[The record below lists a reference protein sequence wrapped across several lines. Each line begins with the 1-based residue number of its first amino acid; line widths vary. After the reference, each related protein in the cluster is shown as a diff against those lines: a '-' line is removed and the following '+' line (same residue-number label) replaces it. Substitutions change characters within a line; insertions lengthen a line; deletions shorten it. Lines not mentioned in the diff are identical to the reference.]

1 MLNSSRCA
9 GPGEI
14 GVLEQ
19 MRGEPWSRV
28 PPTTCADGGAS
39 TAPRSTA
46 VRQRG
51 RVATAGV
58 PRNERWGN
66 HVSTACRIRAD
77 PEPCQDAWEGGWGG
91 GSA

>member
-1 MLNSSRCA
+1 MLASSRCA
-9 GPGEI
+9 GPDEI
-14 GVLEQ
+14 GVPER
-19 MRGEPWSRV
+19 MRGEPWSGV
-28 PPTTCADGGAS
+28 PPTAYADGGAS

-51 RVATAGV
+51 RVATAGM

-66 HVSTACRIRAD
+66 NAFIARMVRVD
-77 PEPCQDAWEGGWGG
+77 PEPCQYAWEGGGGG

>member
-1 MLNSSRCA
+1 MLASSRCT

-14 GVLEQ
+14 GVPEQ
-19 MRGEPWSRV
+19 MRGETWSGV
-28 PPTTCADGGAS
+28 PPTACADGRAS

-51 RVATAGV
+51 WVATAGV

-66 HVSTACRIRAD
+66 HVSIAGMIRVD
-77 PEPCQDAWEGGWGG
+77 PEPCQDA
-91 GSA
+91 